1 MSCLVCS
8 SVVCQPSHLCLW
20 YFGSCVATVTG
31 SLSGPRKLFKGVIP
45 AMSGVL
51 ARFPLLVPV
60 RNSCAS
66 YGASAVARTPD
77 RGHVA
82 EVKKPMS
89 SGWRGLN
96 PGFQRN
102 LSVNDFSYLTILL
115 FCVRSD
121 AVHERQYVKIN
132 LIKSLRRCLYK
143 YIRLVRANHFVRVV
157 AFRRTEW
164 VGQTVPAATKAQNRF
179 RRRFEI
185 PLNPKP
191 CVLLCARCR
200 SPSKVHWAADNSGV
214 NA

>member
-1 MSCLVCS
+1 MRD
-8 SVVCQPSHLCLW
+8 
-20 YFGSCVATVTG
+20 
-31 SLSGPRKLFKGVIP
+31 RKKNK
-45 AMSGVL
+45 
-51 ARFPLLVPV
+51 RKEKTVPV
-60 RNSCAS
+60 RFPQKQIEKKMNLIIS
-66 YGASAVARTPD
+66 
-77 RGHVA
+77 RG
-82 EVKKPMS
+82 
-89 SGWRGLN
+89 RGLRLRRYN
-96 PGFQRN
+96 TFAFYEISKPK
-102 LSVNDFSYLTILL
+102 VDFL
-115 FCVRSD
+115 FCVCVYYCVRSSD